1 MLLVTHIHERCNIKD
16 KWGDHT
22 ATSVPF
28 LAAKGQSHWLCP
40 APHCHSPAVGN
51 VCKASL
57 LPLWHSGCSDDSIM
71 RLLSLDGGQSVVFPE
86 CYFNWVK
93 WFLVIGVFL
102 KLGEKKSP
110 GDTVKS
116 QLRDEHEGR
125 TTGWQGL
132 YDGVGHQRS
141 WLENLD
147 EVLLLFCWFFSLIL
161 LQSRQKQ
168 QALWIILRQGF
179 NGMLY

>member
-1 MLLVTHIHERCNIKD
+1 MSVATLKD

-71 RLLSLDGGQSVVFPE
+71 RLLSLGGGQSVVLPE

-102 KLGEKKSP
+102 KLGEKKESWRHCEAP
-110 GDTVKS
+110 ALWRAWRTHNRLTRSLWRGWPPA
-116 QLRDEHEGR
+116 QLIRKLR
-125 TTGWQGL
+125 WSS
-132 YDGVGHQRS
+132 VV
-141 WLENLD
+141 
-147 EVLLLFCWFFSLIL
+147 VLLIFFFNPFAIQTKATSSLNNI
-161 LQSRQKQ
+161 
-168 QALWIILRQGF
+168 ATGI
-179 NGMLY
+179 